1 MFNTVK
7 TPSVSKVV
15 ELASTKQKLRVLFIS
30 HTYVV
35 GVNQGKLKAIADT
48 GEVEVALLA
57 PSNWQAQ
64 EWKRAIKLETPFP
77 EIKTYS
83 APVWFSGRVGAHIY
97 NPWKIRQVINDFKPD
112 VIQVE
117 EEIFSLSAL
126 EVAFWAKLYRK
137 PMVVFGWEN
146 QLRSLSFLR
155 RWIRNFVMGATN
167 LYLAGNQDGA
177 EVMRRWNYQ
186 GQIEV
191 MPQMGVDT
199 ELFTPPERKSPEES
213 QDNKVNIG
221 FLGRLV
227 PEKGLDILLTAV
239 SQLQQQ
245 NLDFQVTLCGSGESE
260 AELRQEAKT
269 QQISERLIWRGA
281 VRHEA
286 APAELGKFDVL
297 VLPSRTVATWKEQFG
312 HVIIEAMAMGIPVV
326 GSSCGEI
333 PHVIARDDLVF
344 PEGDPVA
351 LAKILNRLIYD
362 RNWREEMGNYGI
374 ERVKQNYSHERIA
387 QRLVEQWQ
395 KLTPALK

>member
-1 MFNTVK
+1 MSNTIK
-7 TPSVSKVV
+7 LHNASKLGKATP
-15 ELASTKQKLRVLFIS
+15 ATKLRVLFIS

-57 PSNWQAQ
+57 PSNWQAL
-64 EWKRAIKLETPFP
+64 EWKRVIKLETPFP

-83 APVWFSGRVGAHIY
+83 APVVFSGRVGAHIY

-155 RWIRNFVMGATN
+155 SWIRDFVMGTTN

-177 EVMRRWNYQ
+177 EVMRSWNYQ

-199 ELFTPPERKSPEES
+199 ELFTPPEKKED
-213 QDNKVNIG
+213 QNKVNIG

-245 NLDFQVTLCGSGESE
+245 DLDFQVTLCGSGESE
-260 AELRQEAKT
+260 ADLREAAKI

-281 VRHEA
+281 VPHEA
-286 APAELGKFDVL
+286 APTELGKFDVL

-333 PHVIARDDLVF
+333 PHVIDRDDLVF
-344 PEGDPVA
+344 PEGNPVA
-351 LAKILNRLIYD
+351 LAKILKRLICD

-374 ERVKQNYSHERIA
+374 ERVKQHYSHERIA

-395 KLTPALK
+395 QLIPTLK

>member
-1 MFNTVK
+1 M
-7 TPSVSKVV
+7 
-15 ELASTKQKLRVLFIS
+15 RVLFIS

-48 GEVEVALLA
+48 ELVEVALLA
-57 PSNWQAQ
+57 PSNWHAL
-64 EWKRAIKLETPFP
+64 EWKRIIELETPFP

-83 APVWFSGRVGAHIY
+83 ASVWFSGRVGAHIY
-97 NPWKIRQVINDFKPD
+97 NPWKIWQVINDFKPD

-117 EEIFSLSAL
+117 EEIFSLCAF
-126 EVAFWAKLYRK
+126 EVAFWARLFRK

-146 QLRSLSFLR
+146 QLRSLPFFR
-155 RWIRNFVMGATN
+155 RWIRNFVMGASK

-177 EVMRRWNYQ
+177 EVMRSWNYQ

-199 ELFTPPERKSPEES
+199 ELFTPLARKSP
-213 QDNKVNIG
+213 QDQINIG

-227 PEKGLDILLTAV
+227 PEKGLDLLFTAV
-239 SQLQQQ
+239 SQLQEQD
-245 NLDFQVTLCGSGESE
+245 LDFQVTLCGSGESE
-260 AELRQEAKT
+260 ADLRQKAEIL
-269 QQISERLIWRGA
+269 QINERLIWRGA

-286 APAELGKFDVL
+286 APVELGKFDVL

-344 PEGDPVA
+344 SEGDPVA
-351 LAKILNRLIYD
+351 LAKILKRLICD
-362 RNWREEMGNYGI
+362 RNWREEIGNYGL

-395 KLTPALK
+395 KLIPTLK

>member
-7 TPSVSKVV
+7 SPNATKVF
-15 ELASTKQKLRVLFIS
+15 ESSSTQQKLRVLFIS

-57 PSNWQAQ
+57 PSNWLAQ
-64 EWKRAIKLETPFP
+64 EWNRVIEVETPFP
-77 EIKTYS
+77 EIKIYS
-83 APVWFSGRVGAHIY
+83 APVWFSGKGGAHIY
-97 NPWKIRQVINDFKPD
+97 NPWKIKQVINDFKPD

-117 EEIFSLSAL
+117 EEIFSLCAF
-126 EVAFWAKLYRK
+126 EVAFWAKLFRK

-146 QLRSLSFLR
+146 QLRSLPFFR
-155 RWIRNFVMGATN
+155 RWVRNFVMGATN

-177 EVMRRWNYQ
+177 EVMRNWNFQ
-186 GQIEV
+186 GEIDV

-199 ELFTPPERKSPEES
+199 ELFTPLVRKSS
-213 QDNKVNIG
+213 QDHQINIG

-227 PEKGLDILLTAV
+227 PEKGLDILFTAV

-245 NLDFQVTLCGSGESE
+245 NLDFQVTLCGSGTSE
-260 AELRQEAKT
+260 ADLRQKAAIL
-269 QQISERLIWRGA
+269 QINERLIWRGA

-286 APAELGKFDVL
+286 APVELGQFDVL
-297 VLPSRTVATWKEQFG
+297 VLPSRSIATWKEQFG

-333 PHVIARDDLVF
+333 PHVIAREDLVF
-344 PEGDPVA
+344 SEGDPVA
-351 LAKILNRLIYD
+351 LAKILKQLICD
-362 RNWREEMGNYGI
+362 RNSREEMGNYGI

-395 KLTPALK
+395 KLTPARK